1 MQGLLQY
8 HEDVVKYFTQKGV
21 SIIFLF
27 RRNLLRR
34 MVSILANSYDHD
46 KKLLNGAHK
55 SHVHSPHEVC
65 QFFSIFTSIDNLWPM
80 FISGLIALNG
90 NVLQAEI
97 LASYKPHVNV
107 TTLIREIKL
116 VQNMVAKASE
126 YFNSTRHMTLYYE
139 DVVNN
144 HTVCLL
150 LLPPVWLMVLNGGNR
165 NDFIFNFDFDEM
177 CYVIPTVMDENEY
190 YEEKGR

>member
-1 MQGLLQY
+1 MQH

-21 SIIFLF
+21 SVIFLF

-46 KKLLNGAHK
+46 KKLLNGTHK

-65 QFFSIFTSIDNLWPM
+65 ESFSIFTNIDNLWSM
-80 FISGLIALNG
+80 CISGLIALYG
-90 NVLQAEI
+90 NVVQAEI
-97 LASYKPHVNV
+97 LASYKPYVNV
-107 TTLIREIKL
+107 TTLIRELKL

-126 YFNSTRHMTLYYE
+126 YFNGTRHMTLYYE

-150 LLPPVWLMVLNGGNR
+150 LLDPVWFIVLNR
-165 NDFIFNFDFDEM
+165 
-177 CYVIPTVMDENEY
+177 V
-190 YEEKGR
+190 YE